1 LNRSVPE
8 KIEDLVIVF
17 VFAKSMY
24 NVVQSFVLFN
34 IPTTINLRGVLS

>member
-24 NVVQSFVLFN
+24 IVVQSFVVFD
-34 IPTTINLRGVLS
+34 IPTAIDLRGVLS